1 MFNDYPRVRLAIY
14 LLGIASQIVSF
25 FVTGDL
31 SEAFQKT
38 GDVLAGLA
46 LATAATNISD
56 FRKPPTD

>member
-56 FRKPPTD
+56 FRKPPAD